1 MCLVVYARA
10 LLQHRIDCR
19 KHGKMKKPALQSG
32 RVGKNLLMFY
42 LLYHEIREECKMGK
56 RGKVCPIM
64 TRTFPGYET
73 LAPIDCLKEEC
84 AWWDYKECA
93 VLGLY
98 RTQRFAADRE

>member
-1 MCLVVYARA
+1 
-10 LLQHRIDCR
+10 
-19 KHGKMKKPALQSG
+19 
-32 RVGKNLLMFY
+32 
-42 LLYHEIREECKMGK
+42 MGE

-93 VLGLY
+93 VLGLA